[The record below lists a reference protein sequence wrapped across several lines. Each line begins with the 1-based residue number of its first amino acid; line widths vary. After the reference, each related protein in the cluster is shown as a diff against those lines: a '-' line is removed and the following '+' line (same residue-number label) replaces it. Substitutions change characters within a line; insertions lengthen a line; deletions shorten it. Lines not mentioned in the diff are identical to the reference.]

1 MPWTTDENGWP
12 VWTDTPAYVPTINT
26 TDEYVTESG
35 GSDDS
40 AYIRQVANP
49 NYVAPKPTTLEG
61 MLQKYNQSNFDIGST
76 AALIRQ
82 LGQQSGLS
90 EAELVA
96 AVPVFGD
103 EHRAALNSGYT
114 EGSNYNAIAQRA
126 VADALRTRGTDPSRF
141 NQATQGFVDQGTRQA
156 QQRWQATQEDDSGG
170 LFGDL
175 GPLAKLAALIPG
187 PQQPFLLAANAANS
201 LSQGDLIGAGLN
213 AFGAY
218 TGFGDA
224 GGSLGDYQSFVE
236 PGTSYGDF
244 QSFVDPGTSYSG
256 EGSVATPSPLE
267 PQIPTS
273 PEPGLTPP
281 VAETPSPLQS
291 VKDFAS
297 NVSDGLSSAK
307 SSILNPVMET
317 LAEAGIPSE
326 IVQRV
331 PALASKAAL
340 QLATTGDV
348 NLENL
353 AGGELSNLVGSG
365 IAGETGSNLLGKVAS
380 NVTNSAVQGRD
391 PLTGLMN
398 LGIDEGVNAAVNY
411 GSGLLDRIPKTE
423 TPEDT
428 SVPFQEA
435 AISAPPAEEDKTIGG
450 LNVVKNILPAGV
462 ASGFIKSN
470 LIGSLNKPS
479 GRVKT
484 RSQISLPPRV
494 DVSKLIRVAKAPV
507 KPSAPVGKLK
517 PYTGISGLTS
527 LLKKSG

>member
-1 MPWTTDENGWP
+1 MPYTYDPDNNL
-12 VWTDTPAYVPTINT
+12 VWQ
-26 TDEYVTESG
+26 
-35 GSDDS
+35 DD
-40 AYIRQVANP
+40 
-49 NYVAPKPTTLEG
+49 APKADDNSLEG
-61 MLQKYNQSNFDIGST
+61 VLSRYNQSNFDIGST

-90 EAELVA
+90 EEELAA
-96 AVPVFGD
+96 AVPIFGD

-156 QQRWQATQEDDSGG
+156 QQRWQATQEDDDG

-175 GPLAKLAALIPG
+175 GPLAQLAALIPG

-201 LSQGDLIGAGLN
+201 LSRGDLIGAGMN

-236 PGTSYGDF
+236 PGTSYGDY
-244 QSFVDPGTSYSG
+244 QSFVEPG
-256 EGSVATPSPLE
+256 VATPSPLE
-267 PQIPTS
+267 TQIPTS
-273 PEPGLTPP
+273 PEPGVTPP

-317 LAEAGIPSE
+317 LKEAGIPSE

-380 NVTNSAVQGRD
+380 NVTNSAIQGRD
-391 PLTGLMN
+391 PSTGLMN
-398 LGIDEGVNAAVNY
+398 LGINEGVNAAVDY
-411 GSGLLDRIPKTE
+411 GSGLLDRIPKVE

-428 SVPFQEA
+428 SVPFQES
-435 AISAPPAEEDKTIGG
+435 AIVEPPAKEDETIGG

-462 ASGFIKSN
+462 ASGLIKSN

-479 GRVKT
+479 GGVKA
-484 RSQISLPPRV
+484 RSPISLPPRV
-494 DVSKLIRVAKAPV
+494 DVSKLIRVSKAPV
-507 KPSAPVGKLK
+507 KPTAPVGKLK